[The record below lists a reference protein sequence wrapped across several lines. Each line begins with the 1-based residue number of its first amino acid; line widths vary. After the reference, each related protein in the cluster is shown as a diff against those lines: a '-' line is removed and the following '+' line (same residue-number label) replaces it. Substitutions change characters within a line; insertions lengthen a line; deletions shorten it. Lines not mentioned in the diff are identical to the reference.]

1 MSGKQKL
8 AAAAVI
14 AVAALVSGVI
24 YFTMTRG
31 ACAWYGYQT
40 ERTTRYA
47 AFVGCMV
54 KTDRGWTPRAELR
67 TEQ

>member
-1 MSGKQKL
+1 MPAKRKL
-8 AAAAVI
+8 VTAVFFGALFL
-14 AVAALVSGVI
+14 AVGVI
-24 YFTMTRG
+24 YFTLTRG

-54 KTDRGWTPRAELR
+54 QTDRGWTPRAELR
-67 TEQ
+67 TAQ